1 MTLTSADE
9 LADRC
14 VSLGLV
20 PQQEIEAARLE
31 GGGREIGLE
40 AFAATLVRREYLTKW
55 QLDKVRKGDREGYLF
70 GKAKI
75 LYQVGAGSFARVYR
89 AIDESTGRI
98 VAVKVLRRRY
108 ANDAEKCR
116 SFRREGEMGRL
127 LKHPNIVA
135 IEEVGEQGG
144 TSYITMEFVEGQNLR
159 ELTRIRG
166 ALDVPR
172 GVDLVRQLAAGLDY
186 AHRRGLS
193 HRDIKA
199 SNVLVSTAGAA
210 KLVDFGL
217 AGIDAAT
224 ADRALASVGE
234 QPRTID
240 YIALEKASGVK
251 DPKGFASDIYFLGTL
266 AYLVFSGTSAL
277 AESRD
282 RGERSDPRRFQGV
295 EPIGVRCRTLPR
307 DVTDAVSRMIH
318 LDPLERFQSAGDALR
333 TFEGLAGK
341 YPVARGATTPAAAAV
356 AGGATIA
363 EPAAEQPKV
372 RGRIMVVE
380 TAGEDGGRLRA
391 ILGRLGFRV
400 LATENPER
408 AINRVSSTP
417 PPADG
422 LILVAEEI
430 GEPAVEAFRGLVRH
444 PFLSTLPAMLILG
457 EEQAALAGSVFSEG
471 PRLVVQKP
479 VDDKT
484 LARSILKVFAA
495 EEARPTAPSAR
506 GQQPGPAPAASD
518 AELPAVLGRQFVK
531 TLRISGIV
539 EEKSKEACTR
549 IVSAW
554 ADSDRLVDRSL
565 LEALEKAAILT
576 RWQAEELLR
585 AAKDDKLPRLELG
598 KYRLLKKLGQG
609 GMASVYLAEN
619 TFLRRHVAIKV
630 LPKECVGQEA
640 FFKRFEREAQA
651 TFVLN
656 HTNLTR
662 AIDLEKYDVDRTERI
677 HFIVMEFVEGTDL
690 YQKVRREGK
699 PSVRDAAEWVR
710 QAAMGLQ
717 YAHDEGLVHR
727 DIKPANLMLDRRG
740 TVKIMDLG
748 LALAAG
754 LPLESVPEAAEL
766 SPGSGRSDED
776 DLSLT
781 PAKGV
786 LGTADYLAP
795 EQAEDSHKAD
805 ARSDLYSL
813 GCTLFFLLTGKA
825 PFAKGSRA
833 ERIRRHRE
841 EPPPNLA
848 EIRPDVPR
856 PIVEICGRM
865 LAKNPEHRPQSAR
878 EVAESLE
885 GWLKADQP
893 EVVRRETDPRE
904 DAPEKRSNRA
914 G

>member
-1 MTLTSADE
+1 MTIATADE

-20 PQQEIEAARLE
+20 PPQAIAAACAEL
-31 GGGREIGLE
+31 GGREIGLE
-40 AFAATLVRREYLTKW
+40 ALAAALVRREQLTSW
-55 QLDKVRKGDREGYLF
+55 QLTKVRKGDREGYRY
-70 GKAKI
+70 GNARI

-89 AIDESTGRI
+89 AIDDQAGRI

-116 SFRREGEMGRL
+116 AFRREGDMGRL

-135 IEEVGEQGG
+135 IEDVGEQGG
-144 TSYITMEFVEGQNLR
+144 TSYITMEFIEGQNLR
-159 ELTRIRG
+159 QLTSIRG
-166 ALDVPR
+166 ALDLPR
-172 GVDLVRQLAAGLDY
+172 AVDLIRQLAAGLDY

-266 AYLVFSGTSAL
+266 AYLAFSGTSAL
-277 AESRD
+277 VESRD
-282 RGERSDPRRFQGV
+282 RGERADPRRFQAV

-318 LDPLERFQSAGDALR
+318 LDPHERFGAAADVLR
-333 TFEGLAGK
+333 TFETLAAK
-341 YPVARGATTPAAAAV
+341 YPVAKAAPPPGGAAAA
-356 AGGATIA
+356 GASSAA
-363 EPAAEQPKV
+363 EPAPERPKV

-391 ILGRLGFRV
+391 ILGKLGFRV

-408 AINRVSSTP
+408 AINRVASTP

-444 PFLSTLPAMLILG
+444 PFLATLPAILILG
-457 EEQAALAGSVFSEG
+457 EEQAALAESVFSEG

-479 VDDKT
+479 IDDKT

-495 EEARPTAPSAR
+495 EEARPAGPAARGPGTGQAPS
-506 GQQPGPAPAASD
+506 PAD
-518 AELPAVLGRQFVK
+518 AELPAVPGRQFAK

-539 EEKSKEACTR
+539 EEKSKESCNR

-585 AAKDDKLPRLELG
+585 AAKDDKLPRLVLG

-619 TFLRRHVAIKV
+619 TSLRRHVAIKV

-651 TFVLN
+651 TFALN
-656 HTNLTR
+656 HLNLTR
-662 AIDLEKYDVDRTERI
+662 AIDLETIDVDRTERI

-690 YQKVRREGK
+690 YLKVRKEGK
-699 PSVRDAAEWVR
+699 PSVREAVEWVR
-710 QAAMGLQ
+710 QTALGLQ

-727 DIKPANLMLDRRG
+727 DIKPANLMLDKRG
-740 TVKIMDLG
+740 MIKIMDLG

-754 LPLESVPEAAEL
+754 LPLESLPAAAEL
-766 SPGSGRSDED
+766 SPGSGRSDEE

-848 EIRPDVPR
+848 EIRPEVPR

-878 EVAESLE
+878 EVAGLLADWLE
-885 GWLKADQP
+885 AD
-893 EVVRRETDPRE
+893 RTGL
-904 DAPEKRSNRA
+904 SN
-914 G
+914 GGD